1 MGYNSGKRLGGFMME
16 HTQHS
21 TKQLTMAA
29 LFIAMTAVATMV
41 ISIPIPG
48 THGFVNLGDSFVLL
62 GGLLFSHYYGAL
74 IGGVGSAMAD
84 LFLGYSFYAP
94 ITFIVKGVE
103 GLLAGWIY
111 RDSKLSTIIAVV
123 VAVIWMPIGYF
134 IFEALLF
141 GVPIALASV
150 VANYIQ
156 GAVGGAIALILFP
169 ILKRFID

>member
-1 MGYNSGKRLGGFMME
+1 ME
-16 HTQHS
+16 FTKHT

-29 LFIAMTAVATMV
+29 LFIALTTVATMV

-48 THGFVNLGDSFVLL
+48 TNGFVNLGDSFVLL

-94 ITFIVKGVE
+94 ITLIVKGIE
-103 GLLAGWIY
+103 GFLASVLSRESHI
-111 RDSKLSTIIAVV
+111 SKFIAVL

-134 IFEALLF
+134 LFEAILF
-141 GVPIALASV
+141 GVPIALASLV
-150 VANYIQ
+150 PNFIQ
-156 GAVGGAIALILFP
+156 GAVGTGLSLLLYPLIIRL
-169 ILKRFID
+169 ID